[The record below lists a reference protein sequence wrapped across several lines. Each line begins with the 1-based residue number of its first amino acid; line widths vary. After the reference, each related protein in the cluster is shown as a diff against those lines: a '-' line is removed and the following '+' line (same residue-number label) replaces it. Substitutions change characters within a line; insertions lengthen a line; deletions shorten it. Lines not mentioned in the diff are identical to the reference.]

1 LSHWS
6 RSDDIRLSAQA
17 ICALANLDRNENE
30 DEKYSQSIYLLH
42 PSHRAH
48 VTTKMDVVFLHGL
61 LGSVF
66 VTWRQRNIDK
76 ASESKAIGL
85 LLRMIDGL
93 RMTIFYNLGNLVII
107 NQFFYIIFSYVY
119 IYI

>member
-6 RSDDIRLSAQA
+6 RSNDIRLSAQA

-30 DEKYSQSIYLLH
+30 GAKYSQGIYLLH

-66 VTWRQRNIDK
+66 VTWRQRDK
-76 ASESKAIGL
+76 KEASESEIIGL
-85 LLRMIDGL
+85 SLLRMIV
-93 RMTIFYNLGNLVII
+93 TIVCNLGNF
-107 NQFFYIIFSYVY
+107 NYHFFIFSFIY